1 MFVHYKNLCLWTTG
15 QWGMEPGE
23 LFQTCKMSYETEESP
38 QLNENKFFTYKE
50 QGEFE
55 EGFNSINEEDKR
67 KGFH

>member
-1 MFVHYKNLCLWTTG
+1 
-15 QWGMEPGE
+15 
-23 LFQTCKMSYETEESP
+23 MSYETEESP

-67 KGFH
+67 KGFSLRFHVDA